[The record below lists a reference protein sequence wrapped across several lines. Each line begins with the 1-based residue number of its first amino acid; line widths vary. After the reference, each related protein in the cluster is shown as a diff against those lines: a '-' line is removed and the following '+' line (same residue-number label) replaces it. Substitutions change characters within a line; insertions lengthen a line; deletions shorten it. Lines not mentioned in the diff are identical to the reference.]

1 MPTTLS
7 DAQVTD
13 IKNTVDE
20 LADKVKA
27 QLNEAGLSEGG
38 RRTKKSKRRARTTRV
53 LGTRKTRRRQY

>member
-27 QLNEAGLSEGG
+27 QLNEAGLSDAEGG
-38 RRTKKSKRRARTTRV
+38 RS
-53 LGTRKTRRRQY
+53 RKTRRSRK

>member
-38 RRTKKSKRRARTTRV
+38 RRRTKKSKRRAR
-53 LGTRKTRRRQY
+53 KTRRSV